1 MFYLWL
7 NLDLNAEILGRKKK
21 NIVSI
26 PIFLITKAPKS
37 LNQSVTLYATN
48 FPVALFLNQNLNNLY
63 NLYSPKLKFNELVG
77 IEREI
82 TAAAYPAVLFSNDN
96 VIPH

>member
-7 NLDLNAEILGRKKK
+7 NLDLNAKILGRKKYFSLPNK
-21 NIVSI
+21 N
-26 PIFLITKAPKS
+26 TPKS

>member
-1 MFYLWL
+1 M
-7 NLDLNAEILGRKKK
+7 DLNAKIIGRKKK
-21 NIVSI
+21 IVNI
-26 PIFLITKAPKS
+26 PIFLIKQKKKDPKS

-63 NLYSPKLKFNELVG
+63 NLYSPKLKSNELVG

>member
-7 NLDLNAEILGRKKK
+7 NLDLNAKTLGRKKNCEYFNLPNK
-21 NIVSI
+21 N
-26 PIFLITKAPKS
+26 TPKS

-48 FPVALFLNQNLNNLY
+48 FPVVPFLNQNLNNLY
-63 NLYSPKLKFNELVG
+63 HLYSPKLKFNELVG

>member
-1 MFYLWL
+1 M
-7 NLDLNAEILGRKKK
+7 DLNAKIIGRKKK
-21 NIVSI
+21 IVNI
-26 PIFLITKAPKS
+26 PIFLIKQKKKDPKS

>member
-7 NLDLNAEILGRKKK
+7 NLDLNAEKPGRKKIV
-21 NIVSI
+21 NIPV
-26 PIFLITKAPKS
+26 FLIKKAPKS

-48 FPVALFLNQNLNNLY
+48 FPEALFLNQNLNNLY

-77 IEREI
+77 IEGEI

>member
-7 NLDLNAEILGRKKK
+7 NLHLNAKILGRKKK
-21 NIVSI
+21 KSEYSNL
-26 PIFLITKAPKS
+26 PNKKAPKS

>member
-1 MFYLWL
+1 MNIPYFL
-7 NLDLNAEILGRKKK
+7 IIKK
-21 NIVSI
+21 N
-26 PIFLITKAPKS
+26 PQNF
-37 LNQSVTLYATN
+37 TLYTFN
-48 FPVALFLNQNLNNLY
+48 FPVVPFLNQNLNNLY

-77 IEREI
+77 IEIEI